1 MHKHLALQNNQAE
14 LLEIANYAFTKVKPS
29 SILGLDIS
37 KAILEGEQIKN
48 SIASTTEF

>member
-1 MHKHLALQNNQAE
+1 MAPNLALQNNQAE
-14 LLEIANYAFTKVKPS
+14 LLEIAKYAFTKVRPS

-48 SIASTTEF
+48 SVATTTES